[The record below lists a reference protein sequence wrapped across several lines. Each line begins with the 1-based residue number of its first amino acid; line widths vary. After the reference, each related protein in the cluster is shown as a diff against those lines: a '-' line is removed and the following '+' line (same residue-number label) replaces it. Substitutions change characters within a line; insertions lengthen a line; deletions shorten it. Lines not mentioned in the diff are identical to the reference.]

1 MKNCNEGVRFD
12 PWAIYQGTGLLG
24 VYCCIH
30 TNLHSFPPRAT
41 ASFTYMQC

>member
-12 PWAIYQGTGLLG
+12 PRAIHRGTGLLG

-30 TNLHSFPPRAT
+30 TNLYYFPPKAT
-41 ASFTYMQC
+41 VSFTYMW

>member
-12 PWAIYQGTGLLG
+12 PQAIHQGTGLRG

-30 TNLHSFPPRAT
+30 TNFHSFPLRAM
-41 ASFTYMQC
+41 ASFPDMQR